1 MELYNNCRELPIHNF
16 FEISRSQ
23 DYRFLIKNGEYNE
36 GKTEELQQKF
46 IEIIDEY
53 NSYFKDKGGAVHS
66 MFNKNKLVSL
76 SIKLEALHIL
86 EFFIS
91 EQGITEEI
99 KEVCES
105 IKIPPERIKSF
116 IFGVKNEIKKLEHK
130 IQQEEENEIHTGS
143 ADLERTLIL
152 VKENGFQFDRYR
164 TPIIEFV
171 YALNRLEEKAQQME
185 SKA

>member
-16 FEISRSQ
+16 FELSRSQ
-23 DYRFLIKNGEYNE
+23 DYRFLVKKGEYDE
-36 GKTEELQQKF
+36 TKMEELQQKF

-53 NSYFKDKGGAVHS
+53 NAYFKDKSGAVHS
-66 MFNKNKLVSL
+66 MYNKNKLVSL

-91 EQGITEEI
+91 KQGIT
-99 KEVCES
+99 KEVKEICKS
-105 IKIPPERIKSF
+105 VKIPPEKIKSF
-116 IFGVKNEIKKLEHK
+116 IFGVKNEIKKIENK
-130 IQQEEENEIHTGS
+130 IQQEEENETQTES

-185 SKA
+185 SRA